1 MQIKSSIMTKLKAE
15 YETLS
20 EIQSQFGR
28 NSRHKVAQYI
38 DKRLGETLNA
48 IERLKPSLQV
58 YKSEIKKIREIGR
71 QKKLNKTVSI
81 YYQVE
86 LLNGDS
92 GVIKASAQDSSKFM
106 QFLTIYYCKSIMP
119 TDEEIILVSPE
130 EIEK

>member
-1 MQIKSSIMTKLKAE
+1 MTKLKAE

-48 IERLKPSLQV
+48 IERLKPCLQV
-58 YKSEIKKIREIGR
+58 YKSEIKELLEIGR
-71 QKKLNKTVSI
+71 KKKLNRTVSI
-81 YYQVE
+81 YYRVQ

-92 GVIKASAQDSSKFM
+92 GVIKVSAQDSSKFKK
-106 QFLTIYYCKSIMP
+106 FITIYYCKSIMP

>member
-1 MQIKSSIMTKLKAE
+1 MTKLKAE

-28 NSRHKVAQYI
+28 NSRHKVAQHI
-38 DKRLGETLNA
+38 DKRLDETLNA
-48 IERLKPSLQV
+48 IERLKPCLQV
-58 YKSEIKKIREIGR
+58 YKSEIKKIKEIGR

-119 TDEEIILVSPE
+119 TSEEIILVQPD

>member
-1 MQIKSSIMTKLKAE
+1 MTKLKAE

-48 IERLKPSLQV
+48 IERLKPCLQV

-92 GVIKASAQDSSKFM
+92 GVIKASAKDSSKFM